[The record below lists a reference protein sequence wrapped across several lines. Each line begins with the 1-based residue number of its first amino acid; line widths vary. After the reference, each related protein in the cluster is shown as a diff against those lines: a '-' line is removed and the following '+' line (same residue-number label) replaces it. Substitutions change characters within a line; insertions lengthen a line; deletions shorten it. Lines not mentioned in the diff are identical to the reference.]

1 MTYTPYGAAKMG
13 AAAYG
18 AYTGYRR
25 NRQAQAYSNRSSF
38 TRVQS
43 RGKPKTGKYSSF
55 KTKLYAN
62 QPAKHLWTAD
72 SSTNIIG
79 MTHNTIYTCNITAN
93 LIQGTAA
100 SQRIGD
106 SAQLI
111 SLKLNGVLSTNSAL
125 TSACQYRILVGYSGE
140 EYGLANSF
148 GSGLT
153 SGELFHGSTGI
164 AWKNTGIINPKA
176 FTVLD
181 DWIITLNNSI
191 ANVSE
196 VSEVAF
202 SVPLNTTFPYQAAA
216 SQFGKTRNLYV
227 VVIGCVLNGLAGTT
241 PAGSLSLSTD
251 LIFKW
256 SKNLN
261 KKLNK
266 NLRFTKK

>member
-1 MTYTPYGAAKMG
+1 MALMTYTPYGAAKMG

-25 NRQAQAYSNRSSF
+25 NRQQQAYSNKSTF

-43 RGKPKTGKYSSF
+43 RRPKTGKYSTF

-72 SSTNIIG
+72 SATAIIG

-93 LIQGTAA
+93 LVQGVAS

-106 SAQLI
+106 SAQLM
-111 SLKLNGVLSTNSAL
+111 SLKLNGVLSTNAAL
-125 TSACQYRILVGYSGE
+125 TSACQYRIIVGWSGE
-140 EYGLANSF
+140 EYGLANTF

-153 SGELFHGSTGI
+153 SAELFHGTTGI
-164 AWKNTGIINPKA
+164 AWKNTGIINAKA

-181 DWIITLNNSI
+181 DRIITLNNSI
-191 ANVSE
+191 SLVSE
-196 VSEVAF
+196 VSEIAF
-202 SVPLNTTFPYQAAA
+202 TVPLNTAFPYQAAA

-227 VVIGCVLNGLAGTT
+227 VVIGCVLNGNPGTT

-251 LIFKW
+251 LIFK
-256 SKNLN
+256 
-261 KKLNK
+261 
-266 NLRFTKK
+266 